1 MMPKGN
7 EKRETQQ
14 NTLLYR
20 RQEAKKATKIE
31 EIPKIRCLSRLV
43 KREKAT
49 KKGKP
54 SKIRCLYRRQE
65 AKKATKN
72 REIPEIRCLSRLVK
86 REKAT
91 KKGKSSKIRCLYR
104 QQEAKKATKSEKI
117 PEIRCPTHAFP
128 KKARSEKATTPKRLQ
143 TKGPKQQGSRTL
155 VRLPYSIFS
164 QQLLLTIFFQNL
176 LNSFGWIQQ
185 VCDG

>member
-1 MMPKGN
+1 MRLSIAC
-7 EKRETQQ
+7 EKRKDELKNFLSKYGCQKATKKGKPSKIRC
-14 NTLLYR
+14 LYR
-20 RQEAKKATKIE
+20 QQEAKKATKIE

-54 SKIRCLYRRQE
+54 SKIRCFYRRQE

-72 REIPEIRCLSRLVK
+72 REIPEIRC
-86 REKAT
+86 
-91 KKGKSSKIRCLYR
+91 
-104 QQEAKKATKSEKI
+104 
-117 PEIRCPTHAFP
+117 PTHAFP
-128 KKARSEKATTPKRLQ
+128 KKAGSEKGSKQ
-143 TKGPKQQGSRTL
+143 KGPKQQGSRTL

>member
-1 MMPKGN
+1 MGYVAFWMMPKGN

-65 AKKATKN
+65 AKKATKI
-72 REIPEIRCLSRLVK
+72 EE
-86 REKAT
+86 
-91 KKGKSSKIRCLYR
+91 
-104 QQEAKKATKSEKI
+104 I

-128 KKARSEKATTPKRLQ
+128 KKARSEKAATPKRPQ
-143 TKGPKQQGSRTL
+143 TTRQPHQGAAALLYILSAITADH
-155 VRLPYSIFS
+155 IFS
-164 QQLLLTIFFQNL
+164 KSSEFSRMDPTSLRWRNRG
-176 LNSFGWIQQ
+176 SK
-185 VCDG
+185 C